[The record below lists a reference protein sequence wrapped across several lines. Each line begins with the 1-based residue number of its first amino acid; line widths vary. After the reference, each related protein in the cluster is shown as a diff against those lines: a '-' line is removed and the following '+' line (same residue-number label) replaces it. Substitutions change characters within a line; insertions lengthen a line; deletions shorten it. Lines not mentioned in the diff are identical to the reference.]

1 VFCQLINVVAKAH
14 VVRFTLLCVVGS
26 LLCWQTEL
34 RFLFSSNAS
43 VLTANE
49 LTEVCFSIVVKCQY
63 IVLILFLFGRWSR
76 GTIQGN
82 FLDFEIQTRF
92 CDDQF

>member
-1 VFCQLINVVAKAH
+1 MFCQLINVVAKAH

-49 LTEVCFSIVVKCQY
+49 LTEVRFK
-63 IVLILFLFGRWSR
+63 SR
-76 GTIQGN
+76 
-82 FLDFEIQTRF
+82 
-92 CDDQF
+92 